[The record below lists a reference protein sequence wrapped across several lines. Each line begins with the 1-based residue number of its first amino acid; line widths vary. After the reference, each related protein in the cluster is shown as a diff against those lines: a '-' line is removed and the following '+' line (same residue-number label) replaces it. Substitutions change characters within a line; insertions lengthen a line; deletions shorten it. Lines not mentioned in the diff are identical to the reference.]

1 MKNKINKGT
10 GLLFSLVLILSLF
23 SGCKKLL
30 DKRPDSSLTR
40 NDFFRTES
48 DANAALI
55 GVYDALQA
63 CVSQFWLWGESRGDL
78 VASTDLTN
86 GYPYFQLFDNTTLPM
101 MKWDLPYQLIAR
113 ANVVIT
119 DVPRIVGLDN
129 NFSQEESDAVVG
141 QARYLRAL
149 AFFYLVRTFNEVPLV
164 LEAPNSDDVN
174 YRPVKTSAENV
185 LKQIEED
192 LNFAEGSVPVSFGAN
207 KEIRG
212 RVTKGGVHALQAD
225 VYLWQAKYAEAAAA
239 AKKVIDNTALYTLV
253 ESDNWFNIF
262 SVKNSTEAIFEVQ
275 FDYTLN
281 EVNGLLNTSGG
292 YAVNRSLIG
301 YFEGEQDLVRGNNG
315 TYSANGQFWKYAGLN
330 RELLRRPT
338 QDPNFIVYRL
348 PDVMLMRAEALA
360 HGNFEEKTEA
370 IRLINVVRTRALLG
384 LVDFDGNIGTAP
396 IVDIILKERAMELG
410 MEGKRWFDLLRI
422 ARNDERPELLVDL
435 ILSSRT
441 VGERSTI
448 RPRIVDSRAWFLPI
462 HLDELNANPN
472 LVQNPYYK

>member
-1 MKNKINKGT
+1 MKNKINIRT

-63 CVSQFWLWGESRGDL
+63 SVSQFWLWGESRGDL

-86 GYPYFQLFDNTTLPM
+86 GYPYFQLFDNTTLAM

-129 NFSQEESDAVVG
+129 NFSQEESNAVVG

-174 YRPVKTSAENV
+174 YRPAKTSAENV

-192 LNFAEGSVPVSFGAN
+192 LMFAETSVPVSFGAN

-225 VYLWQAKYAEAAAA
+225 VYLWQAKYVEAAAA
-239 AKKVIDNTALYTLV
+239 AKKVIDNTALYSLV

-262 SVKNSTEAIFEVQ
+262 SVKNSTESIFEVQ

-281 EVNGLLNTSGG
+281 ELNNLLNTSGG

-301 YFEGEQDLVRGNNG
+301 YFESEQDLVRGNNG

-360 HGNFEEKTEA
+360 HGSFEDKTEA
-370 IRLINVVRTRALLG
+370 IRLINLIRARALLG
-384 LVDFDGNIGTAP
+384 LVDLDGNIGTAP

>member
-101 MKWDLPYQLIAR
+101 MKWDLPYQLITR

-119 DVPRIVGLDN
+119 DVPRIVALDN
-129 NFSQEESDAVVG
+129 NFSQEESNAVVG

-174 YRPVKTSAENV
+174 YRPAKTSADNV

-192 LNFAEGSVPVSFGAN
+192 LAFAETSVPVSFGAN

-262 SVKNSTEAIFEVQ
+262 SVKNSTESIFEVQ

-292 YAVNRSLIG
+292 YAVNRTLIG
-301 YFEGEQDLVRGNNG
+301 YFDGEQDLVRGNNG
-315 TYSANGQFWKYAGLN
+315 TYSSNGQFWKYAGLN

-360 HGNFEEKTEA
+360 HGSFEDKTEA
-370 IRLINVVRTRALLG
+370 IRLINVIRTRALLG